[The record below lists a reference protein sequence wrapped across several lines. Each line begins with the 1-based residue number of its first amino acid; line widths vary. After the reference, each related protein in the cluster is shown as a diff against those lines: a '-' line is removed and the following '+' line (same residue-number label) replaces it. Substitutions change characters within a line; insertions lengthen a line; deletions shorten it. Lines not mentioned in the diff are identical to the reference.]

1 MVLAEN
7 QKRNESYTFKD
18 ILLQPEKSY
27 FILSIINEV
36 EEHEAISH
44 WILMK
49 KMKSI
54 ISTTIKMVS
63 SRLFYLSDIPSS
75 RYSHMKD

>member
-18 ILLQPEKSY
+18 ILLQTEKSY

-49 KMKSI
+49 KWSQ
-54 ISTTIKMVS
+54 
-63 SRLFYLSDIPSS
+63 
-75 RYSHMKD
+75 